1 MIKTIDLKKT
11 FTGRG
16 QTIRAVDGVTAHIKK
31 GEVVVII
38 GPSGSG
44 KSTYLRC
51 LNGLETFTSGHIMVD
66 GVDLADKKTDLNKVR
81 KEVGMV

>member
-11 FTGRG
+11 FIGRG
-16 QTIRAVDGVTAHIKK
+16 QTVHAVDGVSAHIKPS
-31 GEVVVII
+31 EVVVII

-51 LNGLETFTSGHIMVD
+51 LNG
-66 GVDLADKKTDLNKVR
+66 
-81 KEVGMV
+81 